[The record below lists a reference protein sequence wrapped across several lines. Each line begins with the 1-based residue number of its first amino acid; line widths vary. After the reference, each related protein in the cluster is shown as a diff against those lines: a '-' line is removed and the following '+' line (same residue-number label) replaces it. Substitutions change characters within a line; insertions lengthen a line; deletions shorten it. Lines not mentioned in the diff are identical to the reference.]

1 MILGIYK
8 SVFSIFFLWSVCHI
22 IQNLCFCD
30 SLIRIILLIQM
41 RPWDW
46 SKISPS
52 SNCAFSQ
59 SRILYS
65 HHSSTAWSDIIL
77 SKPLRNIS
85 YHSKSCFLIYPWPSS
100 IVLKH
105 TCFWLFSVIQE
116 HLHAVTFLSTLYVSS
131 VYQFVDSLS
140 IHTVFDYLHSRYGI
154 VVFHISTLYVFADC
168 MHFHFYLL
176 KKFYFLSVYFSR
188 FYVS

>member
-1 MILGIYK
+1 MKCLGYKSINLARIRNVDTKISSFFLTKNENHYSNQQRVILGIYK

-22 IQNLCFCD
+22 IQNSCFCD

-85 YHSKSCFLIYPWPSS
+85 YHSKSCFFDISLAFVHCSQT
-100 IVLKH
+100 H
-105 TCFWLFSVIQE
+105 LFLTI
-116 HLHAVTFLSTLYVSS
+116 
-131 VYQFVDSLS
+131 
-140 IHTVFDYLHSRYGI
+140 
-154 VVFHISTLYVFADC
+154 
-168 MHFHFYLL
+168 
-176 KKFYFLSVYFSR
+176 
-188 FYVS
+188 